1 MKKEK
6 WTKSSNNIYLSIENI
21 KSKLNTIIKSQD
33 TMGQD
38 MQHFKQLK
46 KQYVDNM
53 EQGFIKD
60 GATKEVNGIIKS
72 FKQQSRKYK
81 INDKQLEYFT
91 MIINEWINESNL
103 DIHKRLFTIF
113 NSAYISTS
121 KGYASFDCIELVGY
135 EIIGQLITTQY
146 FLNLHKDGRFIRD
159 KREKDIKIKQLN
171 KTIKLSATYNNHHLI
186 GELENM
192 IEQIKKEDYITQ
204 DIIIKSCFYSIHK
217 LLIDE
222 SNFWNNEQALS
233 KETQAKDISNQLVMD
248 FFNLTLEDGYKPSKN
263 KGQKIFYEQGY
274 NNPRIFYYYKSK

>member
-1 MKKEK
+1 MQKEK
-6 WTKSSNNIYLSIENI
+6 WTKSSNSTHLSMESI

-33 TMGQD
+33 IMGHD
-38 MQHFKQLK
+38 IQHFKQLK

-72 FKQQSRKYK
+72 FKQQSNKYK
-81 INDKQLEYFT
+81 INNNQLEYFIIT
-91 MIINEWINESNL
+91 INEWINDSNL

-113 NSAYISTS
+113 NSNHISTNNC
-121 KGYASFDCIELVGY
+121 YASFDCIELIGY
-135 EIIGQLITTQY
+135 EIISQLITTQY
-146 FLNLHKDGRFIRD
+146 FLNLHKDGRYIRD

-171 KTIKLSATYNNHHLI
+171 KTIQLATTYNNHHLLN
-186 GELENM
+186 ELENM
-192 IEQIKKEDYITQ
+192 LEQIKKEDYITQ

-222 SNFWNNEQALS
+222 GNFWNNEQSLS
-233 KETQAKDISNQLVMD
+233 KETQAKDISNQLIMD
-248 FFNLTLEDGYKPSKN
+248 FFNLTFEDGYKPSKN
-263 KGQKIFYEQGY
+263 IGQKVFYEQGY